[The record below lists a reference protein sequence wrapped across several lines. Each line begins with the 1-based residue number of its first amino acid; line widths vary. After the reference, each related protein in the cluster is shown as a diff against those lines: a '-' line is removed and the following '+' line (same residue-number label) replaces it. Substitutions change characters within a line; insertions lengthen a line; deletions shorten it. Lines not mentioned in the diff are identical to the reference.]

1 MNRFSARFHVLAART
16 AQSAAALGCA
26 LLLLLHTTPAPAQVA
41 GELGAAPWSGSWG
54 AAPAGPPL
62 AAATTVYSNQTFR
75 LIVHT
80 STGGS
85 QVRVRFSNELSPNDL
100 VIGAAHV
107 ALRYGGS
114 QAIVAGSDRVL
125 SFGGAGSVLVR
136 AGTQVLSD
144 PVSLG
149 VPALSDLAVSLYLP
163 GQARAS
169 TLHPMAT
176 QNSYVSPAGN
186 YAGAASL
193 PVQSLIE
200 TWPFLTEVDVSGGNG
215 AVVALGDSIT
225 DGLRSWG
232 NYNYRWPDWLA
243 RRLQAA
249 GAGYARLGVVNRG
262 ISGNS
267 LLSNPQ
273 VGSLAGQSMLNRFN
287 RDVLGT
293 AGVRYLI
300 LLAGINDISFST
312 SSYPVSAAS
321 LIAGYRQIISRAHA
335 SGIKVFVATMTPF
348 AGSVYY
354 DSSKDQVRQAANN
367 WIRSS
372 GEPDAVIDFDRVLRD
387 PGAPGRLLPAY
398 DSGDHLHP
406 NNTGYQV
413 MGNTVPLSLF
423 SAIASQIAAAN

>member
-1 MNRFSARFHVLAART
+1 MTMNRFSARFHVLAARA
-16 AQSAAALGCA
+16 AQSVAALG

-193 PVQSLIE
+193 PVQALIE

-215 AVVALGDSIT
+215 A
-225 DGLRSWG
+225 
-232 NYNYRWPDWLA
+232 
-243 RRLQAA
+243 
-249 GAGYARLGVVNRG
+249 
-262 ISGNS
+262 
-267 LLSNPQ
+267 
-273 VGSLAGQSMLNRFN
+273 
-287 RDVLGT
+287 
-293 AGVRYLI
+293 
-300 LLAGINDISFST
+300 
-312 SSYPVSAAS
+312 
-321 LIAGYRQIISRAHA
+321 
-335 SGIKVFVATMTPF
+335 
-348 AGSVYY
+348 
-354 DSSKDQVRQAANN
+354 
-367 WIRSS
+367 
-372 GEPDAVIDFDRVLRD
+372 
-387 PGAPGRLLPAY
+387 
-398 DSGDHLHP
+398 
-406 NNTGYQV
+406 
-413 MGNTVPLSLF
+413 
-423 SAIASQIAAAN
+423 

>member
-1 MNRFSARFHVLAART
+1 
-16 AQSAAALGCA
+16 
-26 LLLLLHTTPAPAQVA
+26 
-41 GELGAAPWSGSWG
+41 
-54 AAPAGPPL
+54 
-62 AAATTVYSNQTFR
+62 
-75 LIVHT
+75 
-80 STGGS
+80 
-85 QVRVRFSNELSPNDL
+85 
-100 VIGAAHV
+100 
-107 ALRYGGS
+107 
-114 QAIVAGSDRVL
+114 
-125 SFGGAGSVLVR
+125 
-136 AGTQVLSD
+136 
-144 PVSLG
+144 
-149 VPALSDLAVSLYLP
+149 
-163 GQARAS
+163 
-169 TLHPMAT
+169 MAT

-200 TWPFLTEVDVSGGNG
+200 TWPFLTEVEVGGGNG
-215 AVVALGDSIT
+215 AVVALGDSLT

-249 GAGYARLGVVNRG
+249 GGGYARLGVVNRG

-312 SSYPVSAAS
+312 SSYPVSASS
-321 LIAGYRQIISRAHA
+321 LIAGYRQIIARAHA
-335 SGIKVFVATMTPF
+335 SGIKVYIATMPPF

-354 DSSKDQVRQAANN
+354 DSSKEQVRQAANN

-372 GEPDAVIDFDRVLRD
+372 GEFDAMIDFDRVLRD
-387 PGAPGRLLPAY
+387 PGAPSRLLPAY

-413 MGNTVPLSLF
+413 MGNTVPLLLF
-423 SAIASQIAAAN
+423 SQK

>member
-1 MNRFSARFHVLAART
+1 MNRFAAKISVFTARAAIALAAL
-16 AQSAAALGCA
+16 ACSLS
-26 LLLLLHTTPAPAQVA
+26 LLHTPPALAQITTSLTP
-41 GELGAAPWSGSWG
+41 LPWSGTWG

-62 AAATTVYSNQTFR
+62 ASATTIYTNQTLR

-80 STGGS
+80 STSGS

-100 VIGAAHV
+100 SIGAAHV
-107 ALRYGGS
+107 AVRYGGS
-114 QAIVAGSDRVL
+114 QAIVTGSDRTL
-125 SFGGAGSVLVR
+125 TFNGAGSVLVR

-149 VPALSDLAVSLYLP
+149 VPALADLSVSLYLP
-163 GQARAS
+163 GQARVS
-169 TLHPMAT
+169 TLHAMAT

-200 TWPFLTEVDVSGGNG
+200 TWPFLTEVEVGGGNG

-262 ISGNS
+262 IAGNS

-312 SSYPVSAAS
+312 SSYPVSASS
-321 LIAGYRQIISRAHA
+321 LIAGYRQIISRAHT
-335 SGIKVFVATMTPF
+335 SGIKVFIATMPPF

-354 DSSKDQVRQAANN
+354 DSSKDQVRGAANN
-367 WIRSS
+367 WIRNS
-372 GEPDAVIDFDRVLRD
+372 GEPDAMIDFDRVLRD
-387 PGAPGRLLPAY
+387 PSAPSRLLPAY

-423 SAIASQIAAAN
+423 SAIAY

>member
-1 MNRFSARFHVLAART
+1 MDRFAAKCSTFTIRALAVLA
-16 AQSAAALGCA
+16 CA
-26 LLLLLHTTPAPAQVA
+26 LVLLHTLPTLAQVTTA
-41 GELGAAPWSGSWG
+41 LTPLPWSGSWG

-62 AAATTVYSNQTFR
+62 ASATAVYTNQTLR

-80 STGGS
+80 STSGS
-85 QVRVRFSNELSPNDL
+85 QVRVRLSNEFSPNDL
-100 VIGAAHV
+100 TIGAAHI
-107 ALRYGGS
+107 ALRSGGS
-114 QAIVAGSDRVL
+114 QAIVAGSDRAL
-125 SFGGAGSVLVR
+125 TFGGAGSVLVR

-149 VPALSDLAVSLYLP
+149 VPALSDLSVSLYLP
-163 GQARAS
+163 GTARAS
-169 TLHPMAT
+169 TLHAMAT

-200 TWPFLTEVDVSGGNG
+200 TWPFLTEVEVGGGNG

-273 VGSLAGQSMLNRFN
+273 TGSLAGQSMLNRFN

-321 LIAGYRQIISRAHA
+321 LIAGYRQIIARAHA
-335 SGIKVFVATMTPF
+335 SGIKVYIATMPPF

-372 GEPDAVIDFDRVLRD
+372 GEPDAMIDFDRVLRD
-387 PGAPGRLLPAY
+387 PSAPSRLLPAY

-413 MGNTVPLSLF
+413 MGNTVPLLLF
-423 SAIASQIAAAN
+423 SQ